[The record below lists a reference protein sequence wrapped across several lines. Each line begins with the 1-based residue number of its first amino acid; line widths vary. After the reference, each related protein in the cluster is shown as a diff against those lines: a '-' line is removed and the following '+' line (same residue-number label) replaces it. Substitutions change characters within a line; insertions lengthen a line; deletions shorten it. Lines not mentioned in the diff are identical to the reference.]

1 MDERSRHV
9 LVSVPEQ
16 ILILRSYKKNGDN
29 WPQVYREVLQ
39 SVGRLSWKAQNLY
52 KENSYAQIQKRMP
65 DQVLNTR
72 RAYRKRRIQIS
83 CAFCRRKWTT
93 QSTWEMKG
101 TFSRLEG
108 INWRSI
114 KILFFRYL
122 RYDCDLFHGYEK
134 KQENF
139 DNAWVI

>member
-134 KQENF
+134 KSRKSLPMHE
-139 DNAWVI
+139 